1 MDFESISARISKC
14 EEDIKILYSRTNKA
28 EVNQARITEKLDN
41 VLVEL
46 GRVRESIDSLKGKPA
61 NAGKVLSWQS
71 SPRSQELL
79 SHTYLNNGKIIY
91 EQGKRHYRKH
101 QQS

>member
-46 GRVRESIDSLKGKPA
+46 GRVRESIASLKGKP
-61 NAGKVLSWQS
+61 
-71 SPRSQELL
+71 
-79 SHTYLNNGKIIY
+79 
-91 EQGKRHYRKH
+91 GKRWESLIMAIIAALAGAFIAYILK
-101 QQS
+101 

>member
-46 GRVRESIDSLKGKPA
+46 GCVRESIDSLKGKP
-61 NAGKVLSWQS
+61 
-71 SPRSQELL
+71 
-79 SHTYLNNGKIIY
+79 
-91 EQGKRHYRKH
+91 GKRWESLIMAIIAALAGAFIAYILK
-101 QQS
+101 

>member
-46 GRVRESIDSLKGKPA
+46 GRGRESIDSLKGKP
-61 NAGKVLSWQS
+61 
-71 SPRSQELL
+71 
-79 SHTYLNNGKIIY
+79 
-91 EQGKRHYRKH
+91 GKRWESLIMAIIAALAGAFIAYILK
-101 QQS
+101 

>member
-1 MDFESISARISKC
+1 MDLESIAARITKC

-46 GRVRESIDSLKGKPA
+46 GRVRESIESLKSKP
-61 NAGKVLSWQS
+61 
-71 SPRSQELL
+71 
-79 SHTYLNNGKIIY
+79 
-91 EQGKRHYRKH
+91 GKRWESLIMAIIAALAGAFIAYILK
-101 QQS
+101 

>member
-46 GRVRESIDSLKGKPA
+46 GRVRESIDSLKGKP
-61 NAGKVLSWQS
+61 
-71 SPRSQELL
+71 
-79 SHTYLNNGKIIY
+79 
-91 EQGKRHYRKH
+91 GKRWGSLIMAIIAALAGAFIAYILK
-101 QQS
+101 

>member
-1 MDFESISARISKC
+1 MDFESNSARISKC

-46 GRVRESIDSLKGKPA
+46 GRVRESIDSLKGKPGIRWESLIKA
-61 NAGKVLSWQS
+61 IIAALAGAFIAYILK
-71 SPRSQELL
+71 
-79 SHTYLNNGKIIY
+79 
-91 EQGKRHYRKH
+91 
-101 QQS
+101 

>member
-1 MDFESISARISKC
+1 MDLESIAARITMC

-46 GRVRESIDSLKGKPA
+46 GRVRESIESLKSKP
-61 NAGKVLSWQS
+61 
-71 SPRSQELL
+71 
-79 SHTYLNNGKIIY
+79 
-91 EQGKRHYRKH
+91 GKRWESLITAIIAALAGAFIAYILK
-101 QQS
+101 